1 MNKNVKRLVECA
13 ETIIL
18 STENGKLIKGDMESI
33 LSMLSKMFRQM
44 REELVLNKEMI
55 VKTLDLAFETEEK
68 ILEEVLWLI
77 KAIKEKEG
85 EEDDE

>member
-1 MNKNVKRLVECA
+1 MNKNVKRLVEGA

-18 STENGKLIKGDMESI
+18 STENGMLIKGDMESI

-55 VKTLDLAFETEEK
+55 IKTLDLAFETEGK
-68 ILEEVLWLI
+68 ILEEVLQLI

>member
-1 MNKNVKRLVECA
+1 MNKNVKRLVEGA

-18 STENGKLIKGDMESI
+18 STENGMLIKGDMESI

-55 VKTLDLAFETEEK
+55 IKTLDLAFETEEK
-68 ILEEVLWLI
+68 ILEEVLQLI